1 MADMDYYTLLG
12 VDKSAPPNAIKKA
25 YRKLALKYHPD
36 KNPGDKAAEA
46 KFKEISEAYAVLS
59 DKCKREQYDT
69 FGSTGFHQRYSQED
83 IFRGFDLNSI
93 LRQFGFNA
101 TTFGSANGFR
111 SSAGPNP
118 FSSIFGQAA
127 GMGGMNGRGSRGCQ
141 GGNCGS
147 QSLKGDDLTYQ
158 LTISLEDV
166 LLGTEKTIS
175 LRHNGTPQN
184 VSVKIPKGIES
195 GKRLRLSGKGDPS
208 PSGGAAGDL
217 FLKITVEPHRE
228 FQRDGDDL
236 IIEKRIP
243 FSMACLGTEVE
254 VASLEGK
261 RFKVKVPP
269 GVQQDAR
276 LRIKGYGLPSGPIG
290 ERGDIY
296 VKIGVQIP
304 QGLSPEQQGIIGKLA
319 EAGL

>member
-1 MADMDYYTLLG
+1 MSDIDYYKLLG
-12 VDKSAPPNAIKKA
+12 VDKSASPDAIKKA

-36 KNPGDKAAEA
+36 KNPGNKAAEA

-59 DKCKREQYDT
+59 DKGKREQYDT
-69 FGSTGFHQRYSQED
+69 FGSAGFHQRFSQED

-101 TTFGSANGFR
+101 TSFGSASGFR
-111 SSAGPNP
+111 ASTGPNP
-118 FSSIFGQAA
+118 FSSIFGQTA
-127 GMGGMNGRGSRGCQ
+127 GMGGMGRGCQ
-141 GGNCGS
+141 GGNCGSQS

-158 LTISLEDV
+158 LAISLEDV
-166 LLGTEKTIS
+166 LQGTEKTIS

-184 VSVKIPKGIES
+184 VSVKIPKGIET
-195 GKRLRLSGKGDPS
+195 GKRLRLSGKGAPS
-208 PSGGAAGDL
+208 PVGGPAGDL
-217 FLKITVEPHRE
+217 YLKITVDSHPQ

-243 FSMACLGTEVE
+243 FSMACLGTEIE
-254 VASLEGK
+254 VTSLEGK

-269 GVQQDAR
+269 GVQQEAR
-276 LRIKGYGLPSGPIG
+276 LRIKGHGLPSGPIG

-304 QGLSPEQQGIIGKLA
+304 QDLSPEQQGIIDKLA

>member
-1 MADMDYYTLLG
+1 MDYYTLLG
-12 VDKSAPPNAIKKA
+12 VDKSASPDAIKKA

-36 KNPGDKAAEA
+36 KNPGDKSAEA

-59 DKCKREQYDT
+59 DKGKREQYDT

-93 LRQFGFNA
+93 LRQFGFSG
-101 TTFGSANGFR
+101 TSFGSANGFR

-127 GMGGMNGRGSRGCQ
+127 GVNGMGGRGCQ
-141 GGNCGS
+141 GGSCGS
-147 QSLKGDDLTYQ
+147 QPLKGDDLTYQ
-158 LTISLEDV
+158 LTITLEDV
-166 LLGTEKTIS
+166 LQGTEKTIS

-184 VSVKIPKGIES
+184 VAVKIPRGIES
-195 GKRLRLSGKGDPS
+195 GKRLRLSGKGEPS
-208 PSGGAAGDL
+208 PSGGPAGDL
-217 FLKITVEPHRE
+217 FLKITVEPHPQ

-243 FSMACLGTEVE
+243 FSMACLGTEIE
-254 VASLEGK
+254 VTSLEGK

-276 LRIKGYGLPSGPIG
+276 LRIKGHGLPSGPIG

-296 VKIGVQIP
+296 VKVGVQIP
-304 QGLSPEQQGIIGKLA
+304 QDLSPEQQGIIDKLA
-319 EAGL
+319 ASGL